1 MDFYY
6 SHESLDFEIRKRG
19 LYKAVALFL
28 TELFKKNPETDKILS
43 NYIVFLINNG
53 KYHLLY
59 PVLLALFY
67 LFSLNEESFDDLKE
81 FLNEKIKNK
90 EFMEK
95 IIDDIK
101 RLTIPVKKDF
111 FLFNLEKA
119 ELFDFDFFKAAEVS
133 REKIFYETQYE
144 IENTGNYP
152 KILIL
157 NLPWRQEHRAGVRS
171 GSRWPFTMK
180 MRENENILKPPNYVP
195 FPFFLAYTVSLL
207 KKNGFFTLMI
217 DAIAEGVSDNYL
229 FKRIEDFSPDLIL
242 LETATASLSNDLGYI
257 IKIKKI
263 LPNVKIIVAGSH
275 VTFFGEQFL
284 KEHPFVDGIIRGEFE
299 EAFNSIALYY
309 KKYNSFENAKIKGF
323 LYLNEQHNT
332 EGSLEKTDTVKIESL
347 PFPERLTL
355 PVYNYKDMFAG
366 MVFPM
371 LQIHSSRGCPFG
383 CIFCVWPQVFYS
395 SNRYRTRNP
404 VNVVD
409 EIEEAINFY
418 GFKSFYFDD
427 DTFNI
432 GKDRILSICSEIRKR
447 GLEKIPWAV
456 MARADTFD
464 FETLKAMKDAGLVS
478 IKFGVESGVQ
488 RLLDSCGKSLNL
500 EKVKEAVKWCK
511 ELSVKYHLTFTFGLP
526 GETEETIKETIDF
539 ALNLNPDT
547 CQFSL
552 TTPFPGTKYF
562 EYLKDKGL
570 LLTEDWD
577 KYDGARFTVLK
588 GENLSAEELEQAVV
602 EAKKIWSEFKNVNG
616 SC

>member
-1 MDFYY
+1 
-6 SHESLDFEIRKRG
+6 
-19 LYKAVALFL
+19 
-28 TELFKKNPETDKILS
+28 
-43 NYIVFLINNG
+43 
-53 KYHLLY
+53 
-59 PVLLALFY
+59 
-67 LFSLNEESFDDLKE
+67 
-81 FLNEKIKNK
+81 
-90 EFMEK
+90 
-95 IIDDIK
+95 
-101 RLTIPVKKDF
+101 
-111 FLFNLEKA
+111 
-119 ELFDFDFFKAAEVS
+119 
-133 REKIFYETQYE
+133 
-144 IENTGNYP
+144 
-152 KILIL
+152 
-157 NLPWRQEHRAGVRS
+157 
-171 GSRWPFTMK
+171 
-180 MRENENILKPPNYVP
+180 
-195 FPFFLAYTVSLL
+195 
-207 KKNGFFTLMI
+207 
-217 DAIAEGVSDNYL
+217 
-229 FKRIEDFSPDLIL
+229 
-242 LETATASLSNDLGYI
+242 
-257 IKIKKI
+257 
-263 LPNVKIIVAGSH
+263 
-275 VTFFGEQFL
+275 
-284 KEHPFVDGIIRGEFE
+284 
-299 EAFNSIALYY
+299 
-309 KKYNSFENAKIKGF
+309 
-323 LYLNEQHNT
+323 
-332 EGSLEKTDTVKIESL
+332 
-347 PFPERLTL
+347 
-355 PVYNYKDMFAG
+355 
-366 MVFPM
+366 
-371 LQIHSSRGCPFG
+371 
-383 CIFCVWPQVFYS
+383 
-395 SNRYRTRNP
+395 
-404 VNVVD
+404 VVD

-432 GKDRILSICSEIRKR
+432 GKDRILLICSEIRKR